1 MGNNLAERLKNIR
14 LSKSEKRIVNQ
25 LTRNLYKTAFLA
37 GPELAELC
45 EVAPSSITRLAQ
57 KLGYSGFPE
66 LKKELEHLYRKTAT
80 PYEMFESFLSHVNK
94 DSVPQVS
101 IAQDIQNLVNM
112 QKCLNID
119 VLNTIVSRLNR
130 ARIIYLAAIGSS
142 EICVELLDSFLSA
155 LQKQS
160 VKLIGY
166 GISKKIELVDIIPS
180 DVMVAFSFQR
190 ILKEVRD
197 TAIYAKAKR
206 ATTIAI
212 TDSEFSPLAMVCDL
226 TLVVPVIGTTFGL
239 SHAASVAM
247 VNLIANC
254 LAALN
259 PDKNLK
265 ILEKTKEQWN
275 KLPIFALPIE
285 KGDSHV

>member
-1 MGNNLAERLKNIR
+1 MYVNFTERLKNRR
-14 LSKSEKRIVNQ
+14 LSRSERQIADR
-25 LTRNLYKTAFLA
+25 LTRNLHRTAFMA
-37 GPELAELC
+37 GPELAKEC
-45 EVAPSSITRLAQ
+45 EVSPSSITRFAQ

-112 QKCLNID
+112 QKCLNIN
-119 VLNTIVSRLNR
+119 VLNIIVSKLDR

-142 EICVELLDSFLSA
+142 EICVELMDSFLSA

-160 VKLIGY
+160 VKLRGY
-166 GISKKIELVDIIPS
+166 GISKKIELFDLSPS
-180 DVMVAFSFQR
+180 DVVVAFSFQK

-197 TAIYAKAKR
+197 VAIYAKEKR

-226 TLVVPVIGTTFGL
+226 TLVAPVIGTTFGL
-239 SHAASVAM
+239 SHAGSIAM

-254 LAALN
+254 LAARN
-259 PDKNLK
+259 PDKNLR

-275 KLPIFALPIE
+275 NLPIFC
-285 KGDSHV
+285 DT